1 MRLAPVRETRA
12 MCASVYPRRPVCGR
26 TTYRSRQGIAT
37 FWLLLFVPVFLILLG
52 LVVNVANLWLARVEL
67 ENALEAAALAA
78 VKEWANPSDDT
89 TIPQQV
95 GIAYAAA
102 NTVRGWP
109 VILSGGLVFGAVY
122 QASSDDPTCPNGVI
136 LDTTLAPDCAA
147 SPPRH
152 FGVLAQ
158 ASVSV
163 PTLWSTVLG
172 SGFAQ
177 GTVKSYAVAI
187 YECDGTQPRLIR
199 INKLI
204 FE

>member
-1 MRLAPVRETRA
+1 

-26 TTYRSRQGIAT
+26 TPHRSRQGIAT

-78 VKEWANPSDDT
+78 VKEWKENPSAGT

-102 NTVRGWP
+102 NTVRGRP
-109 VILSGGLVFGAVY
+109 VVLPSGGLVFGSVY

-136 LDTTLAPDCAA
+136 LDTTQAPNCGE
-147 SPPRH
+147 SSPRH

-172 SGFAQ
+172 SAFAP

-187 YECDGTQPRLIR
+187 YECGDDTQPRLIR
-199 INKLI
+199 IDKLI
-204 FE
+204 LPTPSP